1 MNFPAEGALTNAS
14 QTDGTSITYRSQ
26 HHGMLRKIVGIGAVV
41 VLTAVLAGCVVPTYS
56 ASTATFEGFPVISYV
71 PANARGI
78 VFMFHGTGGSADFAT
93 KIESVDMLNHLVA
106 DGYGFVSTDSTD
118 RTSKQWDTTNLSL
131 TTNVDL
137 ARLSRL
143 YTSFVTAAKITKQT
157 PIYAIGMSRGAGFAS
172 VFAQAFKNA
181 GYPVAA
187 IAPSHGQIPIAV
199 RAAGGLKVPAFFAL
213 GANDTV
219 VDNNQV
225 IRQVQQSG
233 VPASYVVEPE
243 TNLTASRFL
252 RVPGIDQPTAD
263 AIFTTLTSAG
273 LWNAAG
279 HRLKPIDTVVA
290 ALPTLHYPSSV
301 GPQQKQMLLDEI
313 NVVLAVHQYSAT
325 YASQTTQFFDA
336 HR

>member
-1 MNFPAEGALTNAS
+1 
-14 QTDGTSITYRSQ
+14 
-26 HHGMLRKIVGIGAVV
+26 MLRKLVAVGAV
-41 VLTAVLAGCVVPTYS
+41 AVLAAVLGGCVVPNYS
-56 ASTATFEGFPVISYV
+56 ASTATFEEFPVISYV

-93 KIESVDMLNHLVA
+93 KLETVDMLNHLVA

-118 RTSKQWDTTNLSL
+118 RTSKQWDTSSLSL
-131 TTNVDL
+131 TTNADL

-143 YTSFVTAAKITKQT
+143 YASLLADAKITHQT

-199 RAAGGLKVPAFFAL
+199 RSAGGLDVPAFFVL
-213 GANDTV
+213 GANDTI
-219 VDNNQV
+219 VDNTQV
-225 IRQVQQSG
+225 IRQVQAVQQRG
-233 VPASYVVEPE
+233 VPASYLVEPE
-243 TNLTASRFL
+243 THLQSSRFL

-263 AIFTTLTSAG
+263 AIFTTLTTAG
-273 LWNAAG
+273 LWNSAGTRLESIAA
-279 HRLKPIDTVVA
+279 VEA
-290 ALPTLHYPSSV
+290 ALSTLHYPSNVS
-301 GPQQKQMLLDEI
+301 PQQKQDLLDEF